1 LQEIENEPGVQFWK
15 EYRPPMLRI
24 QSNDSSVF
32 CDGRS
37 RRNFLRIGGF
47 GAAGLGLP
55 GLLEAEQS
63 SGAGRRGHKALI
75 MIFLPGGP
83 PHQDMFDLKPDA
95 PREIRGEFSSI
106 PTNVPGLRICEEF
119 PRMAQMMDK
128 FAVVRSVVGADG
140 RHDAQQCLTGKPMRG
155 APPGGWPSIGAAIAK
170 LEGGASQAVPPFLG
184 LSPKTGHEPW
194 SDPGQAG
201 FLGAAYAAFQP
212 FRGGGQQDLV
222 LKGVSLER
230 LRDRKQL
237 LASFDRFR
245 HEFDASGVV
254 EGMDAFHQQA
264 FGVLTSSQLADALDI
279 TKETPATI
287 ARYGRGSEALK
298 DDGSWRRLD
307 QFLMARRLVE
317 AGARVVTLSFSR
329 WDWHSANFR
338 QGREE
343 FPLLDQGLSAL
354 VGDLHDRGLD
364 RDVSVVVWGE
374 FGRTPIIN
382 PQGGR
387 DHWPRVSCALLAGG
401 GMRTGQVIGATDR
414 LGGEA
419 VERPVHFQEIFST
432 LYHNLGIDGR
442 KVTFEDMTGRPQYLV
457 DAPYA
462 PMRELVG

>member
-1 LQEIENEPGVQFWK
+1 
-15 EYRPPMLRI
+15 MLRI

>member
-1 LQEIENEPGVQFWK
+1 
-15 EYRPPMLRI
+15 M
-24 QSNDSSVF
+24 F
-32 CDGRS
+32 CDGHS
-37 RRNFLRIGGF
+37 RRNFLRIGGL
-47 GAAGLGLP
+47 GTAGLSLP
-55 GLLEAEQS
+55 GLLQAEQA
-63 SGAGRRGHKALI
+63 SGSGGLGHKAVI

-119 PRMAQMMDK
+119 PRMAGMMDK
-128 FAVVRSVVGADG
+128 FAVIRSVVGASG
-140 RHDAQQCLTGKPMRG
+140 RHDAQQCLTGKPSAG
-155 APPGGWPSIGAAIAK
+155 GPPGGWPSIGAVLSK
-170 LEGGASQAVPPFLG
+170 LEGGVSQAVPPFLG

-201 FLGAAYAAFQP
+201 FLGSAHAAFQP

-230 LRDRKQL
+230 LQDRKGL
-237 LASFDRFR
+237 LASFDQFR
-245 HEFDASGVV
+245 REFDASATV
-254 EGMDAFHQQA
+254 EGMDTFHRQA

-279 TKETPATI
+279 SRENPATI
-287 ARYGRGSEALK
+287 ARYGRGSESLK

-329 WDWHSANFR
+329 WDWHFANFR

-374 FGRTPIIN
+374 FGRTPVIN
-382 PQGGR
+382 AQAGR
-387 DHWPRVSCALLAGG
+387 DHWPRVACALMAGG

-442 KVTFEDMTGRPQYLV
+442 KVTFEDLTGRPQYLV

-462 PMRELVG
+462 PMPELVG